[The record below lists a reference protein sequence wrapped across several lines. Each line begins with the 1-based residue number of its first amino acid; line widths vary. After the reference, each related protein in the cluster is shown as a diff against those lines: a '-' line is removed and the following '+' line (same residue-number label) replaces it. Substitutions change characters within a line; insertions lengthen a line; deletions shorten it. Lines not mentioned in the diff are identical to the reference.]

1 MMMSQRL
8 WNTIAALVRLDTA
21 VLLVITV
28 VLFVAL
34 AGR

>member
-8 WNTIAALVRLDTA
+8 WNTIAALARLDIA
-21 VLLVITV
+21 VLIVTTV